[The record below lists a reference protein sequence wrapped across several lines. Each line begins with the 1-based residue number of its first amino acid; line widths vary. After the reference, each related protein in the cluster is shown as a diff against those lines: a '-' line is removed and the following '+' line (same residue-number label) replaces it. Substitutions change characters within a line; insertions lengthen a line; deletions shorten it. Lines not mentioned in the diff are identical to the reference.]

1 MRISARTAAVVGGA
15 VLFIATS
22 ASAASADPP
31 PGTPPQTGCPAAAQ
45 AFDVATLTG
54 LGYQVPATLDSS
66 GNRNGIVCG
75 IRFNDQAALQIFGPI
90 TCLAK
95 IGCFLWSDDSL
106 TSRH

>member
-31 PGTPPQTGCPAAAQ
+31 SGTPPQTGCPAAARV
-45 AFDVATLTG
+45 FDVATLTG
-54 LGYQVPATLDSS
+54 LGYQVPASLDAS
-66 GNRNGIVCG
+66 GNDNGIVCG
-75 IRFNDQAALQIFGPI
+75 IQFNEEAALQVFGPS

-106 TSRH
+106 TNRH